1 MEKKK
6 GPENASTQ
14 VKAKARS
21 LANLL
26 LSEADGDALR
36 ALGLLCLLRKDSQ
49 ISITVH
55 REGKETPSHEQT

>member
-1 MEKKK
+1 MGEKR
-6 GPENASTQ
+6 GPENPSTQ

-36 ALGLLCLLRKDSQ
+36 ALGLLSLLRKDTQ
-49 ISITVH
+49 IQVIPQLGDESDD
-55 REGKETPSHEQT
+55 